1 MTNLEKRQNRLAS
14 RLAIAALAFA
24 FLASALPCAAADPDP
39 EPQPE
44 NSQDDDC
51 GVVPTVTPYGGRYVV
66 CAMGY
71 EYDTGEALC
80 LLIPCD

>member
-14 RLAIAALAFA
+14 RLAIAALA
-24 FLASALPCAAADPDP
+24 P